1 MTIEWHLRTIGVLML
16 VTACVHALFPRW
28 FRWREELPR
37 LGLLNRQIFVVHTLF
52 VVLILVLLGLLLLV
66 HAGAMLKAGELG
78 RDIFLGLALFWAIR
92 LLVQLWFYD
101 RSLWRG
107 HRPKTILHIALV
119 MLCLYFAVAC
129 AWAGFSAAGSTT
141 PP

>member
-1 MTIEWHLRTIGVLML
+1 MTIDWHLRIIGALML
-16 VTACVHALFPRW
+16 VIACVHAFFPRW

-52 VVLILVLLGLLLLV
+52 VVLVLVLVGLLLLLY
-66 HAGAMLKAGELG
+66 AEALLKAGELG
-78 RDIFLGLALFWAIR
+78 RAIFHGLAFFWAIR
-92 LLVQLWFYD
+92 LLVQLWYYD

-107 HRPKTILHIALV
+107 NRSKTILHIGVAS
-119 MLCLYFAVAC
+119 LCVYFAVAC
-129 AWAGFSAAGSTT
+129 AWAGFSTPSLTT